1 VDSSLDWGQD
11 LPGLKTW
18 LDQNADGA
26 PVFLAYFGTGEPDY
40 YGIRARR
47 LPFVNAFK
55 IPQPYVRLEAGV
67 YAISATMLEHVYSPI
82 RGPWTLELEKEFQ
95 ELRAVEPLFAAYV
108 GDPQHRA
115 ELNRAATEAQWRRKW
130 TRHDLL
136 RFARLCHYLR
146 ARPPDAHIGYS
157 VFLYRLSAA
166 EVAAATAGSFSDW
179 HALIEGATQAPGP
192 R

>member
-26 PVFLAYFGTGEPDY
+26 PVFLSYFGTGEPDY

-95 ELRAVEPLFAAYV
+95 ELRGVEPIFAAYV

-136 RFARLCHYLR
+136 RFARLCYYLR
-146 ARPPDAHIGYS
+146 VRTPDASIGHALL
-157 VFLYRLSAA
+157 VYRLTAA
-166 EVAAATAGSFSDW
+166 EIAAATAGPLGAW
-179 HALIEGATQAPGP
+179 RTLIEQAVARPTP
-192 R
+192 